1 MHKKKKTVT
10 KVQRW
15 EEKLFSALVDEK
27 GISVDERIME
37 TKMAFYYQ
45 NMDTEDL
52 VMAGSIS
59 DIDYGYLLLSDLG
72 FRLLISL
79 HCAKGKDFDQFVFK
93 NEMKE
98 LGFNKFFAHE
108 VFTQL
113 EVWRSA
119 MPDDITEDEM
129 KGLWNTSR
137 RLPDSVVYLQQRR

>member
-1 MHKKKKTVT
+1 LHKKKKTVT

-27 GISVDERIME
+27 VSGVDERFME

-59 DIDYGYLLLSDLG
+59 DIENGYLLLSDLG
-72 FRLLISL
+72 LRVLLSL
-79 HCAKGKDFDQFVFK
+79 YCAKGKDFDQFIFK

-98 LGFNKFFAHE
+98 LGFNKFFAHK

-119 MPDDITEDEM
+119 MPDDISEDEM

-137 RLPDSVVYLQQRR
+137 RLPDSVVYLQQKR

>member
-27 GISVDERIME
+27 GIGVDERIME
-37 TKMAFYYQ
+37 TKMAYYYQ

-59 DIDYGYLLLSDLG
+59 DIDNGYLLLSDLG
-72 FRLLISL
+72 MRALLSL
-79 HCAKGKDFDQFVFK
+79 YCAKGKDFDQFVFK

-98 LGFNKFFAHE
+98 LGFNKFFAHKG
-108 VFTQL
+108 FTQL
-113 EVWRSA
+113 EYHAR
-119 MPDDITEDEM
+119 
-129 KGLWNTSR
+129 
-137 RLPDSVVYLQQRR
+137 

>member
-27 GISVDERIME
+27 VSGVDERFME

-59 DIDYGYLLLSDLG
+59 DIENGYLLLSDLG
-72 FRLLISL
+72 LRALLSL
-79 HCAKGKDFDQFVFK
+79 YCAKIVELSSHDVNSCNTIRLKDFTFQLSHEHFFGKHESHVFQR
-93 NEMKE
+93 NVHAHRTIY
-98 LGFNKFFAHE
+98 GFIGVHLNPYR
-108 VFTQL
+108 Q
-113 EVWRSA
+113 
-119 MPDDITEDEM
+119 I
-129 KGLWNTSR
+129 NT
-137 RLPDSVVYLQQRR
+137 